1 MDVDNSLVEQSFHL
15 ERLSVSIKIIDRAM
29 ASSSPS
35 LVGHFRLS
43 RRREPLSSS
52 FFFFAFHYSGTQSRA
67 GSDFSAHSTYLHTVM
82 PKGFCP
88 ICDCPFV
95 RSSLFFILGPLYLL
109 ALSPLPIRPFVPE
122 ARVQALWIHL

>member
-52 FFFFAFHYSGTQSRA
+52 FFFFL
-67 GSDFSAHSTYLHTVM
+67 HSIILEPNREPVQTFPPTRHTYI
-82 PKGFCP
+82 P
-88 ICDCPFV
+88 
-95 RSSLFFILGPLYLL
+95 
-109 ALSPLPIRPFVPE
+109 
-122 ARVQALWIHL
+122 